1 MPAPPALHAGTEL
14 VAFYRDHRLSLVR
27 LAVLL
32 VGDRETA
39 EDVVQDVFARLHG
52 TWRPG
57 VTTLAYVRTC
67 VLNGSRSVLR
77 RRAVALRWRERVTD
91 PADSA
96 ETVGDD
102 HRPLPAPR
110 SRRAFGKGP
119 IRTVAVALA
128 VAATAFGVTRLVSLS
143 SGPQESI
150 VAMTMSGTAP
160 SGTPEVSVFLC
171 KDGDPFPGCEG
182 RGITETERENLRR
195 TLEARPEVEGVAF
208 QDRRQAWED
217 FRRQNEDD
225 HPELVKAIHPGD
237 MPESFRARIRAGAD
251 PSAVARAASGLPGV
265 SNSVDQVCILDKI
278 HPLGSVKEILG
289 LGEQCSFKGGG

>member
-1 MPAPPALHAGTEL
+1 MNSIEDRL
-14 VAFYRDHRLSLVR
+14 RD
-27 LAVLL
+27 AM
-32 VGDRETA
+32 A
-39 EDVVQDVFARLHG
+39 AR
-52 TWRPG
+52 
-57 VTTLAYVRTC
+57 
-67 VLNGSRSVLR
+67 
-77 RRAVALRWRERVTD
+77 
-91 PADSA
+91 A

-110 SRRAFGKGP
+110 SRRASGKGP

-128 VAATAFGVTRLVSLS
+128 VVATVFGVTRLVSLS
-143 SGPQESI
+143 SGPEESI

-182 RGITETERENLRR
+182 REGRGITETERDDLRR
-195 TLEARPEVEGVAF
+195 MLEARPEVEGVAF

-225 HPELVKAIHPGD
+225 HPELVRAIRPGD

-265 SNSVDQVCILDKI
+265 SNSVDRACILDKI
-278 HPLGSVKEILG
+278 HPLGLVKEILG
-289 LGEQCSFKGGG
+289 LGEQCSFEGGG